1 MEFRE
6 VLVAGGKALGIDIR
20 RDMLDLF
27 DLHYQAL
34 VEFGMETNL
43 TSIEGREEVAVKHFL
58 DSLVCSKAIEIE
70 DDWRVVDVGTG
81 AGFPGIPLKVQKPS
95 LVLTLLEASRKRVEF
110 LQVLASRLELTDTEV
125 IWGRAEDIARN
136 ERHRETHDLVVARGV
151 AEMAVLAELCL
162 PFVKV
167 GGVFAALKGPRVK
180 DELPR
185 GMKAIETMGGYME
198 RIEDIALPWNYGQR
212 SIVIIRKKTSTPE
225 KYPRRPGIPA
235 KRPIV

>member
-81 AGFPGIPLKVQKPS
+81 AGFPGIPLKVQKPVS
-95 LVLTLLEASRKRVEF
+95 YTHLDVYKRQGHRDISRR
-110 LQVLASRLELTDTEV
+110 
-125 IWGRAEDIARN
+125 
-136 ERHRETHDLVVARGV
+136 HDLYRR
-151 AEMAVLAELCL
+151 CKL
-162 PFVKV
+162 PF
-167 GGVFAALKGPRVK
+167 GALWTTCIYRA
-180 DELPR
+180 D
-185 GMKAIETMGGYME
+185 
-198 RIEDIALPWNYGQR
+198 
-212 SIVIIRKKTSTPE
+212 
-225 KYPRRPGIPA
+225 
-235 KRPIV
+235 